1 MKILTIFGILIS
13 FPWPSGAGLRRNF
26 LLSAFIAMI
35 VLSSCKEG
43 GSTVENSIDDGADS
57 VEISKEDIL
66 TSDILTKD
74 QQAKLK
80 PADVLARM
88 KQGNIDF
95 TKDNLTVR
103 NTTSRVR
110 KASLGQYPKAVV
122 LSCLD
127 SRVPVEDI
135 FHSGI
140 GNLFVVRVAG
150 NIINEDILGSMEYAC
165 KVSGAKLV
173 LVLGHEYCGAI
184 KSAIDG
190 YQLGNI
196 TALLQKIQPAVV
208 STKASFTGKIE
219 SSNTAFVDAVCD
231 ENVKLSI
238 QGIRSRSSVLKEM
251 ESKGEIMIVGGV
263 YDMNSGKVE
272 IRELRL

>member
-1 MKILTIFGILIS
+1 MKTLTNLSNLIS
-13 FPWPSGAGLRRNF
+13 FPRRSGTGLVRNS
-26 LLSAFIAMI
+26 LLSAFITI
-35 VLSSCKEG
+35 ILFSSCKQG
-43 GSTVENSIDDGADS
+43 GATVEHTADDRADS
-57 VEISKEDIL
+57 VEIAREDIL
-66 TSDILTKD
+66 NSDILTKD
-74 QQAKLK
+74 EQARLK

-88 KQGNIDF
+88 KKGNIDF
-95 TKDNLTVR
+95 MKDNLTVR

-173 LVLGHEYCGAI
+173 FVLGHEYCGAI

-190 YQLGNI
+190 FQLGNI
-196 TALLQKIQPAVV
+196 TALLRKIQPAVL
-208 STKASFTGKIE
+208 SSKASFSGKAL
-219 SSNTAFVDAVCD
+219 SSNPAFVEEVCD

-238 QGIRSRSSVLKEM
+238 EAIRRRSSVLKEM

-272 IRELRL
+272 IRELGL

>member
-1 MKILTIFGILIS
+1 MNILNIFGIFSS
-13 FPWPSGAGLRRNF
+13 FPRRSGAGRQMHF
-26 LLSAFIAMI
+26 LLSTFIAII
-35 VLSSCKEG
+35 VFTSCKHG
-43 GSTVENSIDDGADS
+43 GSTVENGAGDSADS
-57 VEISKEDIL
+57 VEIAREDIL
-66 TSDILTKD
+66 ISDILTKD

-80 PADVLARM
+80 PADVLTRM

-103 NTTSRVR
+103 NTNSRVR

-190 YQLGNI
+190 YKLGNI
-196 TALLQKIQPAVV
+196 TVLLQKIQPAVV
-208 STKASFTGKIE
+208 SSKASFSGKTN
-219 SSNTAFVDAVCD
+219 SSNPAFVEAVCD

-238 QGIRSRSSVLKEM
+238 QDIRSRSSVLKEM

-263 YDMNSGKVE
+263 YDMTSGKVE
-272 IRELRL
+272 IRELGL

>member
-1 MKILTIFGILIS
+1 MTNEILNIFD
-13 FPWPSGAGLRRNF
+13 P
-26 LLSAFIAMI
+26 LLSFSLCSRTNQRRKFVLSALFTLI
-35 VLSSCKEG
+35 VLGSCKQDV
-43 GSTVENSIDDGADS
+43 STTGNSADDSTDS
-57 VEISKEDIL
+57 VEIAREDIL

-74 QQAKLK
+74 QQARLK
-80 PADVLARM
+80 PLDVLNRM
-88 KQGNIDF
+88 IQGNIDF

-103 NTTSRVR
+103 NSTARVR

-150 NIINEDILGSMEYAC
+150 NIVNEDILGSLEYAC
-165 KVSGAKLV
+165 KVSGAKIV
-173 LVLGHEYCGAI
+173 LVLGHEHCGAI

-190 YQLGNI
+190 FQLGNI

-208 STKASFTGKIE
+208 KSKISFSGKTA
-219 SSNTAFVDAVCD
+219 SSNPAFVEAVCD
-231 ENVKLSI
+231 QNVKLSI
-238 QGIRSRSSVLKEM
+238 QEIRSRSSVLKEM
-251 ESKGEIMIVGGV
+251 ESKGEIMVIGGV
-263 YDMNSGKVE
+263 YDMNSGKVDF
-272 IRELRL
+272 RGF